1 MAQDTPQAEKPVS
14 KTGNVTA
21 PPQVLLETTMGNITL
36 ELNPAKAPITVENFL
51 EYVRAGHY
59 AGTIFHRIIPDFM
72 IQGGGYTEKLDQRST
87 RSPIKCEAGNGLS
100 NDRGTI
106 AMARTG
112 IVDSATSQF
121 FINTVDNPSLNHSG
135 TTPLDFG
142 YAVFGKVIDGM
153 DVVDKIQRVPTTRQ
167 GMHHNLPKTPIVI
180 LRASIIKK

>member
-1 MAQDTPQAEKPVS
+1 MALDTPKAEKPVS
-14 KTGNVTA
+14 NTNSETA
-21 PPQVLLETTMGNITL
+21 KPKVLLETTMGNITL
-36 ELNPAKAPITVENFL
+36 ELNPAKAPVTVENFL

-72 IQGGGYTEKLDQRST
+72 IQGGGYTEKLDQRPT
-87 RSPIKCEAGNGLS
+87 KPPIKCEAANGLS

-112 IVDSATSQF
+112 DIHSATSQF
-121 FINTVDNPSLNHSG
+121 FINTVNNTSLNHRG
-135 TTPLDFG
+135 TAPLDFG

-167 GMHHNLPKTPIVI
+167 DMHHNLPKTPIVI